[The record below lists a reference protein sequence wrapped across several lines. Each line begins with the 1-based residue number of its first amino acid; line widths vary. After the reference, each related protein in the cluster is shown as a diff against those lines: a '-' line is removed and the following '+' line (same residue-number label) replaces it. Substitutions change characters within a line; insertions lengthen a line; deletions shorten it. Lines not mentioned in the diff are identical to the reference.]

1 MNFRLG
7 TISLFVAWSALAGCV
22 TRPTPPSLAQI
33 QAIRT
38 RTEAQFARALFLKPA
53 PSATATAQARQ
64 LAPLLIIEAP
74 GPNALPDWPGPNA
87 HPQIFFRSGSAT
99 LNGRRHEQLTYW
111 WTYPKGPGRA
121 ASRAQGTRITLNS
134 AGQPVIWEVLA
145 DSSGAS
151 LVFVAQSLEA
161 QVVRE
166 VGPAL
171 EQRRFAVERSLRD
184 APNVV
189 VARVIDDGPM
199 PMGPIIYLR
208 SDTHDV
214 TTVSC
219 RCMEAQAHALAGQLE
234 YELVMPRDYR
244 SHSLGT
250 LQEMLRLPNSF

>member
-1 MNFRLG
+1 MM
-7 TISLFVAWSALAGCV
+7 V
-22 TRPTPPSLAQI
+22 PD
-33 QAIRT
+33 
-38 RTEAQFARALFLKPA
+38 
-53 PSATATAQARQ
+53 SATVMSPSVSTGLLPKACT
-64 LAPLLIIEAP
+64 LA
-74 GPNALPDWPGPNA
+74 
-87 HPQIFFRSGSAT
+87 
-99 LNGRRHEQLTYW
+99 
-111 WTYPKGPGRA
+111 
-121 ASRAQGTRITLNS
+121 
-134 AGQPVIWEVLA
+134 
-145 DSSGAS
+145 SSGGAS
-151 LVFVAQSLEA
+151 IVFVAQSLEA

-234 YELVMPRDYR
+234 YELVSAPNATGLVRKRGDVQQR
-244 SHSLGT
+244 
-250 LQEMLRLPNSF
+250 LRLPEGI